1 MKNGEIVVAIEK
13 ERLTKIKHDGFN
25 DNDTIRYCLE
35 YENISIDEVDLI
47 VEESTVNTKYKEE
60 DLVRIGKRDI
70 PNNIPVVKI
79 SHHLAHAYSVV
90 GPAPFEEMGVVVMD
104 GQGSSLDDCN
114 DITEIS
120 IPKEL
125 KYIDVETKQDY
136 WEKESY
142 YIYKNKKLIPIV
154 RDFSKFKKRDFKKYP
169 IAPNDMDNS
178 IAEMY
183 GGVSRYVFDKQ
194 FSEGKLMGLAP
205 YGKKGAYTE
214 PLFDL
219 KNRKVLINLEAI
231 KKIDFFKG
239 GAFNDFKESFQY
251 FADLAR
257 WAQDETE
264 KAVIHLFNEYYKAY
278 PIENVGYAGG
288 LALNSSINGKLKKS
302 TKFKN
307 FYFQPAANDSGLSVG
322 CCYYGWLEVMKKEKI
337 KHSYKNNFGKK
348 YNEEEILKILRKYK
362 KSIRYKKE
370 NNIVRETAIL
380 ISKKNVIAWFQDGS
394 EFGPR
399 ALGNRSLLADP
410 RILGM
415 DDYINHNIKNREDF
429 RPFAPSV
436 LVEDLNEYFD
446 LDYAESPHMILIGKV
461 KEEYRKKLP
470 AITHIDGT
478 ARIQTVKYDDN
489 ARYYDLIQE
498 YKKITDIGILLNTSF
513 NNRGMPIVET
523 PEDAMQFF
531 LESKIDFLILENFII
546 ERIE

>member
-1 MKNGEIVVAIEK
+1 MKNGEIVVAVEK

-35 YENISIDEVDLI
+35 YENISIDDVDLI
-47 VEESTVNTKYKEE
+47 VEESTVNTKYKAE
-60 DLVRIGKRDI
+60 DLVKIGERNI
-70 PNNIPVVKI
+70 PDNIPVVKI
-79 SHHLAHAYSVV
+79 SHHLAHAYSVI
-90 GPAPFEEMGVVVMD
+90 GPSPFEEMGIVVMD

-114 DITEIS
+114 DITEFSIS
-120 IPKEL
+120 KEL
-125 KYIDVETKQDY
+125 KYIDVKTKQDY

-142 YIYKNKKLIPIV
+142 YIYKNKELTPIV

-169 IAPNDMDNS
+169 IAPNDMENS

-205 YGKKGAYTE
+205 YGKKGAFTE
-214 PLFDL
+214 SLFDL
-219 KNRKVLINLEAI
+219 KHRKVLINLEAI

-239 GAFNDFKESFQY
+239 GAFTDFQESFQY
-251 FADLAR
+251 FANLAR
-257 WAQDETE
+257 WVQDETE
-264 KAVIHLFNEYYKAY
+264 KAVVHLFNEYYKAY

-288 LALNSSINGKLKKS
+288 LALNSSINGKLKRS

-322 CCYYGWLEVMKKEKI
+322 CCYYGWLEIMKKEKV

-348 YNEEEILKILRKYK
+348 YSEEEILKILKKYQA
-362 KSIRYKKE
+362 SISYKKE
-370 NNIVRETAIL
+370 KNIVKETASL
-380 ISKKNVIAWFQDGS
+380 ISKKNVVAWFQDGS

-410 RILGM
+410 KILGM
-415 DDYINHNIKNREDF
+415 DDYINRNIKNREDF

-436 LVEDLNEYFD
+436 LLEDLNKYFD
-446 LDYAESPHMILIGKV
+446 LDYVESPHMMLIGEV
-461 KEEYRKKLP
+461 KEKYRKELP

-498 YKKITDIGILLNTSF
+498 YKKISDIGILLNTSF

-546 ERIE
+546 ERVE